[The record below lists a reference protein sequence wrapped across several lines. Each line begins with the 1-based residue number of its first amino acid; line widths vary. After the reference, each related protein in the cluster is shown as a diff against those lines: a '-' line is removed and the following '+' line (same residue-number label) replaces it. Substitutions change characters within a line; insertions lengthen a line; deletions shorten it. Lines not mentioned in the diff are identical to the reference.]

1 MTGSPVC
8 ISKIDTLKM
17 KRYNQIALPR
27 LAMTFLNDVKKP
39 KNVYT
44 PDSNYD
50 LVYILKQ
57 SDVNPDLK
65 FSLRSVEK
73 FCTFR
78 NIWVVGYKPNW
89 VKNVNYLPTVQS
101 GNKWVNS
108 MTNIVAACNCP
119 EISEDFVL
127 MNDDFFMLR
136 SITDWRKT
144 FNLCLNTI
152 DEEAKKYEN
161 KNPSRWQYGFLY
173 AKELLDALHCEKRYN
188 YEFHG
193 PIVFNKQKFLE
204 MLEIPEIAEITKTSK
219 CFHKRSMYKNIYPDL
234 DLPAPRHFSDTKL
247 RLNYVLLNMFLH
259 ESFISV
265 FDDVVDND
273 IKYPKINAFLYRMF
287 PEKSKYEA

>member
-1 MTGSPVC
+1 MPIT
-8 ISKIDTLKM
+8 
-17 KRYNQIALPR
+17 YN
-27 LAMTFLNDVKKP
+27 
-39 KNVYT
+39 
-44 PDSNYD
+44 
-50 LVYILKQ
+50 LKQ

-188 YEFHG
+188 WEHNNDGERKKYSYYVIKCPCCEEESNLNNYEN
-193 PIVFNKQKFLE
+193 IRT
-204 MLEIPEIAEITKTSK
+204 TKYSRT
-219 CFHKRSMYKNIYPDL
+219 L
-234 DLPAPRHFSDTKL
+234 
-247 RLNYVLLNMFLH
+247 
-259 ESFISV
+259 
-265 FDDVVDND
+265 
-273 IKYPKINAFLYRMF
+273 
-287 PEKSKYEA
+287 